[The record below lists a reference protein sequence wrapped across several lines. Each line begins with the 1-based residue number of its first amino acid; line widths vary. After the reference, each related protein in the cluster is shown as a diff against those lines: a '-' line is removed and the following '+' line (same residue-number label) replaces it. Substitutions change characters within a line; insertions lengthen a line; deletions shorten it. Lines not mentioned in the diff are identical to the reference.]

1 MFPSIPP
8 ASNDMSQAYTLLAAA
23 SDPKSTK
30 DRLDQIN
37 QAMSQ
42 LKAAQDELNQQKAQ
56 LERDQADFKSSQEDT
71 KSLREELAKTSED
84 LKNRL
89 DKADARDVEAA
100 TKEKELLIRER
111 SVSDIEIK
119 HKEKDNYL
127 GNMHQDLM
135 NKHQSLDQERA
146 QVAATQSALDQRIA
160 KINSVLQS

>member
-1 MFPSIPP
+1 MFPNIPP
-8 ASNDMSQAYTLLAAA
+8 STNDLSGAISVLNIITNPKEAQAY
-23 SDPKSTK
+23 
-30 DRLDQIN
+30 LDQLAT
-37 QAMSQ
+37 QSKQ
-42 LKAAQDELNQQKAQ
+42 LAEQHKEI
-56 LERDQADFKSSQEDT
+56 DQARFDLQTAQSDLNT
-71 KSLREELAKTSED
+71 KENALADLKEELAVVSET
-84 LKNRL
+84 LKKRL
-89 DKADARDVEAA
+89 DKADERDVEAA